1 MTDFSHAIA
10 GMFERNVDAA
20 VSSLQEPATTEVARA
35 RRISALLVETLGG
48 YAFGTVAG
56 QLVRATAT
64 WFGATEAGL
73 LRAAISAT
81 TTSPKRGVVDEAS
94 VDAVL
99 AHVPIVL
106 TRELV
111 TALRARLGT
120 AALDVKRLVAATEA
134 ILPADRSRTS
144 GAMFSELKRD
154 SVFEDRLSLEITT
167 GWIYARAAIERNPVR
182 APDISPRAR
191 DLWQMW
197 SRLAGRPTPVPTRD
211 PARIGGYI
219 SRVG

>member
-20 VSSLQEPATTEVARA
+20 MSSLQEPATTEVARA

-81 TTSPKRGVVDEAS
+81 TTSPRRFDEAS
-94 VDAVL
+94 VDAAL
-99 AHVPIVL
+99 AHAPIL
-106 TRELV
+106 LARELV

-120 AALDVKRLVAATEA
+120 AALDVKRLVAAAEA

-167 GWIYARAAIERNPVR
+167 GWIYARAVIEREPVR
-182 APDISPRAR
+182 ASDISPRAR

-197 SRLAGRPTPVPTRD
+197 SRLAGRPAPIPARD
-211 PARIGGYI
+211 PARIDGYI

>member
-1 MTDFSHAIA
+1 
-10 GMFERNVDAA
+10 V
-20 VSSLQEPATTEVARA
+20 
-35 RRISALLVETLGG
+35 
-48 YAFGTVAG
+48 
-56 QLVRATAT
+56 
-64 WFGATEAGL
+64 
-73 LRAAISAT
+73 
-81 TTSPKRGVVDEAS
+81 
-94 VDAVL
+94 
-99 AHVPIVL
+99 
-106 TRELV
+106 
-111 TALRARLGT
+111 
-120 AALDVKRLVAATEA
+120 VAAEA

-167 GWIYARAAIERNPVR
+167 GWIYACAVIERAPAQ

-197 SRLAGRPTPVPTRD
+197 SGLAGRPMPVPTRD

>member
-81 TTSPKRGVVDEAS
+81 TTTPKRFDEAS

-111 TALRARLGT
+111 IALRARLGT
-120 AALDVKRLVAATEA
+120 AALDVKRLVAAAEA
-134 ILPADRSRTS
+134 ILPADRSRKNATGRRNALGRPS
-144 GAMFSELKRD
+144 ADLRD
-154 SVFEDRLSLEITT
+154 SPCPLYS
-167 GWIYARAAIERNPVR
+167 RAIGTQTE
-182 APDISPRAR
+182 
-191 DLWQMW
+191 
-197 SRLAGRPTPVPTRD
+197 AGAVCAGHR
-211 PARIGGYI
+211 
-219 SRVG
+219 